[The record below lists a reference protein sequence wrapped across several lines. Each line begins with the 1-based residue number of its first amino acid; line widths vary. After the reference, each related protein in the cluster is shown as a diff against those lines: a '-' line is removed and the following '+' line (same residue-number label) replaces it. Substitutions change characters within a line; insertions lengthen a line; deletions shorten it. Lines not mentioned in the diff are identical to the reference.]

1 MSLNKFTEF
10 VPKKNWMQIGCRILN
25 ADEIVSLEGQIENLQ
40 TDTLQSDI
48 QFIRSYKDYNQIG
61 TQVAT
66 LDPNLVTY
74 DLKTVFE
81 NGSLPLRYFLTVRGS
96 KNKAIL
102 APGTGFV
109 DSYQLPSTITDR
121 FGVKTALY
129 QITACN
135 VIDYGSSQ
143 MFPSNITFGG
153 TNNTLINIIGGF
165 PATANAGVD
174 AISTFDFTVELEP
187 L

>member
-10 VPKKNWMQIGCRILN
+10 IPKKPWMEIGCRILN
-25 ADEIVSLEGQIENLQ
+25 ADEIVSLEGQIEKLQ

-96 KNKAIL
+96 KYKSALI
-102 APGTGFV
+102 PGTSFV
-109 DSYQLPSTITDR
+109 DDYQLPSTITDR

-129 QITACN
+129 QITSCSTIDN
-135 VIDYGSSQ
+135 VSSQ
-143 MFPSNITFGG
+143 TFPSNITFGG
-153 TNNTLINIIGGF
+153 TNNTLITITCII
-165 PATANAGVD
+165 PATANPTTNC
-174 AISTFDFTVELEP
+174 ISTFDFTVELEP

>member
-10 VPKKNWMQIGCRILN
+10 IPKKNWMEIGCRILN
-25 ADEIVSLEGQIENLQ
+25 ADEIVSLEGQIETLQ

-61 TQVAT
+61 TQVAD

-96 KNKAIL
+96 KNKGPL
-102 APGTGFV
+102 TPGTGFI

-129 QITACN
+129 QITACST
-135 VIDYGSSQ
+135 IDYGSSQ
-143 MFPSNITFGG
+143 VFASNLTFGG
-153 TNNTLINIIGGF
+153 TNNTLFTINGGF